1 MKRYTILYILMIS
14 VTLGSFL
21 VMLRT
26 ITADAKLWQ
35 IVAGISGFL
44 LTFTMALFFFIRLRK
59 MKGG

>member
-21 VMLRT
+21 IMLRT

-35 IVAGISGFL
+35 ILAGTSGFS

-59 MKGG
+59 MKDG